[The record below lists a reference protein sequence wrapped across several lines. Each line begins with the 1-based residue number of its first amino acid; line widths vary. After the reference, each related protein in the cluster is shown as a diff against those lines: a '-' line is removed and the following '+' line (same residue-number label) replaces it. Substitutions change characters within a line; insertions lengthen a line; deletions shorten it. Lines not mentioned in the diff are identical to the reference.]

1 MKTDVKGFVGSF
13 RKSNGELR
21 RMRFVRIAD
30 LPENRIPTRKTDK
43 PPRNL
48 CEGTELVWDLDQQG
62 YRTFNFGT
70 LEDELAR
77 IEVDDLELPQ
87 VLA

>member
-21 RMRFVRIAD
+21 RMRFVRIGD
-30 LPENRIPTRKTDK
+30 LPENRIPSRKTDK
-43 PPRNL
+43 APRNL
-48 CEGTELVWDLDQQG
+48 SEGTELVWDLDVQG
-62 YRTFNFGT
+62 YRTFSFGT
-70 LEDELAR
+70 LEGDVDP

-87 VLA
+87 VRL